1 MGNEN
6 PSAGAHARLA
16 AYRIACET
24 GDADAIQAAARA
36 HAEAAETAK
45 TTEPPDDDLLRAAAR
60 HIAPLPD
67 QPDEEQILHA
77 EAEMQKALPP
87 GALELPAQWATM
99 SAGELLDQH
108 DESLAWLVEGLL
120 PAGGT
125 SLLLGKP
132 KAGKSSIARIL
143 ASKVTLGEGWH
154 GRATKV
160 GPALYVAL
168 DERRATVR
176 EHCRSLVDGAKHGD
190 RDLLRK
196 RLSIAFGPRPPDT
209 AGALRRT
216 LERMDP
222 RPVLVVIDTLMKAVP
237 FEDAYDYG
245 LSGEAMAGLTMLAH
259 STGAHVML
267 VHHARKD
274 DEDLATAALGSTRIG
289 ADVDVLIHVQH
300 HPDGTRRLRFVGR
313 DGVDADDIDVT
324 FAGLATD
331 GSELD

>member
-16 AYRIACET
+16 AYRTACET

-45 TTEPPDDDLLRAAAR
+45 ATEPPDDDLLLAAAR

-87 GALELPAQWATM
+87 GALELPAKWPTV
-99 SAGELLDQH
+99 SAGALLDEH
-108 DESLAWLVEGLL
+108 EKSSDWLVEGLL

-143 ASKVTLGEGWH
+143 ASKVALGERWH
-154 GRATKV
+154 GRATKA

-176 EHCRSLVDGAKHGD
+176 GHCRTLVDGAKHDD

-196 RLSIAFGPRPPDT
+196 HVYIAFGPRPPRHGG
-209 AGALRRT
+209 GAA
-216 LERMDP
+216 P
-222 RPVLVVIDTLMKAVP
+222 
-237 FEDAYDYG
+237 
-245 LSGEAMAGLTMLAH
+245 
-259 STGAHVML
+259 
-267 VHHARKD
+267 HARAHGPTPGPGGHRHAH
-274 DEDLATAALGSTRIG
+274 EGGPVRGRS
-289 ADVDVLIHVQH
+289 
-300 HPDGTRRLRFVGR
+300 RLRAQRRGDGR
-313 DGVDADDIDVT
+313 ADH
-324 FAGLATD
+324 ACALNRCPRHARAPRAEGR
-331 GSELD
+331 